1 MGEGLDIGVIGDGD
15 GLVAPLGSS
24 GNQVFDRGQGI
35 HGGHIG
41 MGMKLDSL
49 LVIRHQVLA
58 DFLFDFLH
66 ILDIHGQVARVHIG
80 LNIASHPQ
88 PVALL
93 NHVKLLGIF
102 FILGPFLQLKGGG
115 IVRHLEVD
123 NDTASSG
130 RFLLDFKDQAFKHQA
145 IFFRFHFCH
154 RSDGF
159 FLQRGPCWLF
169 LFKILEIP
177 ASWCRIWDRW
187 WGHLS
192 QLFQG

>member
-1 MGEGLDIGVIGDGD
+1 MGEGLDIGMVGDGD
-15 GLVAPLGSS
+15 GLVAPLGRS
-24 GNQVFDRGQGI
+24 GNQIFNRSQGI
-35 HGGHIG
+35 HGRHIG
-41 MGMKLDSL
+41 MGMKLNSL

-80 LNIASHPQ
+80 FNIASHPQ

-115 IVRHLEVD
+115 IVRHLEIN
-123 NDTASSG
+123 NDTACSG
-130 RFLLDFKDQAFKHQA
+130 RFLLNFKDQAFKHQA
-145 IFFRFHFCH
+145 IFFRFYFYH

-159 FLQRGPCWLF
+159 FL
-169 LFKILEIP
+169 
-177 ASWCRIWDRW
+177 
-187 WGHLS
+187 
-192 QLFQG
+192 